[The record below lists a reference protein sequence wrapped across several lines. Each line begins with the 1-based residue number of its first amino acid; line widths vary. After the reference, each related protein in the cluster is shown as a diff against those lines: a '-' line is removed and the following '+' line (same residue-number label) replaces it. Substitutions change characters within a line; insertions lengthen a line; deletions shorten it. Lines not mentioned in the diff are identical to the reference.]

1 MNHTF
6 LQNALIYLG
15 AAILF
20 VPIAKRLGM
29 GSVLGYLLAGITIGP
44 FFLGFVG
51 AAGKD
56 ILHFA
61 EFGVVMM
68 LFLIGL
74 ELDPAHFWRMRHLI
88 LGSGAV
94 QVGVTTL
101 LFVAVFTLAGFT
113 WQAALAVGLALSMSS
128 TAIVLQT
135 FREKGLDRT
144 QSGKSSFAVLLFQDL
159 SVIPI
164 LAALPLL
171 AITTAR
177 ATAGEQTTFLG
188 GLPGWAQ
195 TIALLCAVGLVI
207 LSGRFVIV
215 PFLRFIARIHLRE
228 LFTASALFIV
238 LVAAYLMELVGL
250 SPALGTFLAGVVL
263 ANSEYRHELESD
275 IEPFKGI
282 LLGLFFIS
290 VGASINFSLILN
302 RPLTVIALV
311 CGIIAI
317 KSGAL
322 FLTGK
327 LTRLTFDQNLLF
339 SLGLAQVGEFAF
351 VLFSFM
357 HQLNL
362 LSAEWTDTLMG
373 VTAISMT
380 ATPLLSMINERLIL
394 PRFGTPETVE
404 KEADAI
410 DLHHPVILAGFGPF
424 GSTIGR
430 FLRANGIEATI
441 LDNDSDRVDL
451 LRKMGF
457 KVFYGDATRIDILK
471 AAGAD
476 RAKILI
482 AAIGSPEI
490 NHELVDKARQL
501 FPHLEI
507 MVRAENRFDAYE
519 FMDMGIKDIY
529 RETLD
534 TSVRMGID
542 VLIKLG
548 YRRYSANRSGQKFLK
563 YDEAAM
569 HQLAAHRHDQSAY
582 IFNAREQIQL
592 QEQLLANDRE
602 ANPSLNDHAW
612 DSDLFIKPSA
622 DDRSPR

>member
-1 MNHTF
+1 MSLF
-6 LQNALIYLG
+6 
-15 AAILF
+15 IL
-20 VPIAKRLGM
+20 V
-29 GSVLGYLLAGITIGP
+29 
-44 FFLGFVG
+44 GF
-51 AAGKD
+51 
-56 ILHFA
+56 
-61 EFGVVMM
+61 
-68 LFLIGL
+68 
-74 ELDPAHFWRMRHLI
+74 
-88 LGSGAV
+88 S
-94 QVGVTTL
+94 
-101 LFVAVFTLAGFT
+101 

-135 FREKGLDRT
+135 LREKGLDQT
-144 QSGKSSFAVLLFQDL
+144 ESGKTSFAVLLFQDI

-171 AITTAR
+171 AIATAQ
-177 ATAGEQTTFLG
+177 AAAGEQTTFLG

-195 TIALLCAVGLVI
+195 TIALLCAVGAVI

-238 LVAAYLMELVGL
+238 MAAAYLMELVGL

-290 VGASINFSLILN
+290 VGASINFGLILN
-302 RPLTVIALV
+302 RPLTIIALV

-317 KSGAL
+317 KSVVL

-339 SLGLAQVGEFAF
+339 TFGLAQVGEFAF

-357 HQLNL
+357 HQLHI
-362 LSAEWTDTLMG
+362 LSAEWTDTMMG

-380 ATPLLSMINERLIL
+380 VTPLLLLINERFIL

-424 GSTIGR
+424 GSTVGR
-430 FLRANGIEATI
+430 FLRANGVEATI

-457 KVFYGDATRIDILK
+457 KVFYGDATRVDILK

-476 RAKILI
+476 QAKILI
-482 AAIGSPEI
+482 AAIGSPAI
-490 NHELVDKARQL
+490 NHELVEKVRQL

-507 MVRAENRFDAYE
+507 MARAENRFDAYE

-534 TSVRMGID
+534 TSVRLGID

-548 YRRYSANRSGQKFLK
+548 FRRYSATRAGQNFLK

-582 IFNAREQIQL
+582 IFTAREQIQL
-592 QEQLLANDRE
+592 QEQLLTNDRE
-602 ANPSLNDHAW
+602 VNPTLNDHAW
-612 DSDLFIKPSA
+612 DSDLFVKPPA
-622 DDRSPR
+622 DDRNTP